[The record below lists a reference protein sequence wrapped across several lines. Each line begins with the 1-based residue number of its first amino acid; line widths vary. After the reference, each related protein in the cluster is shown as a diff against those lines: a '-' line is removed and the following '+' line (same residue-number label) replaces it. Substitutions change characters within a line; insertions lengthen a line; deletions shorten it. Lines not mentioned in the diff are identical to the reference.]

1 MCWVYVCIGNGV
13 DGLGL
18 NVCEMREQH
27 QGNKVREVR
36 WTGMGLSVCV
46 CVRASRRDRQKDHM
60 FPLTRYQPAL
70 NAHRMSFTCII

>member
-18 NVCEMREQH
+18 NVCEMREQD

-46 CVRASRRDRQKDHM
+46 CVCAPAGETDRKITC
-60 FPLTRYQPAL
+60 FPSLAISQP
-70 NAHRMSFTCII
+70 